1 MSIGRVGAG
10 LWVGRSDAAPE
21 TPTVPPGMSVSV
33 ILFYV
38 DCARVADAESVER
51 DRARG
56 VELVC
61 VGRTRSNHEETTTF
75 FCSTRRAANRYAPN
89 FLTNHSIQLSAACC
103 HWKPCACPLCCASAC
118 ARATARLWFSNSRFL
133 FSG

>member
-61 VGRTRSNHEETTTF
+61 VGRTRSSHEETTTF
-75 FCSTRRAANRYAPN
+75 SAQHGAQQNR
-89 FLTNHSIQLSAACC
+89 
-103 HWKPCACPLCCASAC
+103 
-118 ARATARLWFSNSRFL
+118 
-133 FSG
+133 